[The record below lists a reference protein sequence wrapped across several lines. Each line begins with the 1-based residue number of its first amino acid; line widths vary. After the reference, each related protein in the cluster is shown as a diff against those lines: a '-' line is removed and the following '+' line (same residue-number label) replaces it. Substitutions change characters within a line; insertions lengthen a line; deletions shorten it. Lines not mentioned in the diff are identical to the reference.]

1 MLIPVLLGATIL
13 VFFIMDL
20 SPVDPAVVIL
30 GGDATPEAIEELHH
44 ELGLDRPFFVR
55 YFSFLGNLLRGDLGT
70 SYRNNLDVMQQILN
84 KLPNTILLALSG
96 MVIAVVV
103 GVPVGIISAK
113 KQYSIFDNLAMVF
126 ALVLASSPHFWFGLL
141 LVIIFSLNLGL
152 LPSSGMGSGVSG
164 ILLSLILPAITVSGN
179 TTALV
184 ARTTRSAMLEV
195 IHQDY
200 IDTARAKG
208 LKERVIT
215 LRHQLRNALIPIVT
229 VTGLQFGVLLGGS
242 VTTEMVFSWPGVGRF
257 VVEAVKGKDIPCVL
271 GAVTILAVMFTLV
284 NLGVDILYAYVDP
297 RIKAQYK
304 SAGKGRR

>member
-1 MLIPVLLGATIL
+1 MV
-13 VFFIMDL
+13 V
-20 SPVDPAVVIL
+20 AVVI
-30 GGDATPEAIEELHH
+30 
-44 ELGLDRPFFVR
+44 
-55 YFSFLGNLLRGDLGT
+55 
-70 SYRNNLDVMQQILN
+70 
-84 KLPNTILLALSG
+84 
-96 MVIAVVV
+96 

-113 KQYSIFDNLAMVF
+113 HQYSIFDNVSMVF
-126 ALVLASSPHFWFGLL
+126 TLFLASSPHFWFGLL

-152 LPSSGMGSGVSG
+152 LPSSGIGIGLSGT
-164 ILLSLILPAITVSGN
+164 LLSLILPAITVSGN
-179 TTALV
+179 TAALI

-195 IHQDY
+195 VNQDY

-208 LKERVIT
+208 LKESVIT

-271 GAVTILAVMFTLV
+271 GAVTVLSIMFTLV

-297 RIKAQYK
+297 RIKSQYK
-304 SAGKGRR
+304 G